1 LSVNYESLVA
11 GDFQKTTFDGGLEKL
26 VKIWEAL
33 RELNTGGYG
42 SGILVTIGDWHP
54 AYGGGKTDC
63 SPFTATAI
71 AMALDPDFTPGT
83 PKDKY
88 APVFDGGQPLG
99 KRFYHLHNGFSLSE
113 YQNKDPK
120 SGKVLGWRS
129 DFAAYA
135 KKLPQLT
142 QGGFGAINDSAGSIV
157 AFNLG
162 ERVPWTQMRRGD
174 LLGMDW
180 NNKEQ
185 TGHAAFC
192 WNVHVNGA
200 GEVDAFQIIA
210 ANSAGHTGAG
220 ITVYTYAAQVMDKS
234 FLSNTGGKYQKL
246 KEMFTPILADP
257 NGMPEYTPTPNV
269 WFGVP
274 KVKKSQVDLT
284 SFGVDAGKVNFV
296 EAGSSAYSVGALRVA
311 RLFGITPPEPY
322 LISGKTVPKAATV
335 PPAPPV
341 AKVTSKKAD
350 APPKPPEKAAPA
362 AQDFQTDVE
371 IALQLLWNARWISL
385 DPGNSKDVNDA
396 ASQAAIKDYQQKF
409 MAGAPPPQL
418 GHADPETRKRIAR
431 AAGSAMTM
439 PLVGAALQ
447 YLFKNGQLATQPGDD
462 PAKLDEKNRA
472 AVKEFQKK
480 NGLEVDG
487 IPGPNTQSKLAEAM
501 KAAQQQTA
509 PAVQQQ
515 TATPAAASTGAAAS
529 TTPTA
534 GVLFY
539 WVPAYGAPGA
549 AASLKVANA
558 GAYEGQT
565 CPVGLYD
572 ANGGAIQENLGSI
585 TIAGGKGSLDVAI
598 PIVINPGTALE
609 ARLTEGFNAVTKARF
624 QVSKAGGPIAVVD
637 GENIYLDPPVRL
649 YPQWDPRWAD
659 RRVGGPDMVNTN
671 WQGSGCCPSSAA
683 MILRWFAEDC
693 KAGRV
698 AFPALDGT
706 KISAAFYGPRMAQK
720 FWPDGFDYYRKGK
733 FAAKPDRPGNPDGK
747 VELNNSGVDFNQ
759 LFDKAAKWLG
769 KDKAYYTDQSG
780 GDWMAVIRKL
790 LAAGP
795 CILGLGAPAGHF
807 VVAQGIKNG
816 ALLIVDPGN
825 VLYQAVLQSGNKE
838 IANWNGYKSLELEA
852 GKPPASQWPG
862 GSLPAGG
869 TEDSKGAY
877 VAASGTVLK
886 SLLAG
891 IKWIH
896 SLSYPDGPAFTGQ
909 AAAAPAAAS
918 TPAAAASGPAT
929 GKVEVFFNY
938 KGWIGPA
945 YNKTE
950 GYDKNKKYTY
960 VGYRVPGKTAW
971 FLRGRGNVDVD
982 GAPNAYHPSAAMNKN
997 FVHAGELA
1005 TYDVSRLDRPLEY
1018 IGNGPTGLQT
1028 KDGKLYVQNK
1038 ADFPD
1043 LKDGDAFAEGFH
1055 VMHTPLRRN
1064 QYKAYD
1070 PREYADARYIPYFAI
1085 PTQVLGQAASAS
1097 SLPGFTGWEK
1107 VGDGHTGNVG
1117 DYVTAVNLNPGAYKG
1132 ESYPPGYLNLLEIGG
1147 KKYPIAHGMIGDAG
1161 NQPHIGECSYA
1172 FAKSIHTLNGPEW
1185 ADVLWMIHP
1194 GSGKGP
1200 FGIPAPADIQATG
1213 QKLFDAWGGKD
1224 QLSAVLALA
1233 ELKSNGK

>member
-1 LSVNYESLVA
+1 MSVNFDSLVP
-11 GDFQKTTFDGGLEKL
+11 GDFAKTTFDGGLEKL

-33 RELNTGGYG
+33 RDINTGGYG
-42 SGILVTIGDWHP
+42 SGILVNIGDWHP

-88 APVFDGGQPLG
+88 APLFDGGQPLG
-99 KRFYHLHNGFSLSE
+99 KRFYHLHNGFSASE
-113 YQNKDPK
+113 YQNLDKNK
-120 SGKVLGWRS
+120 KVLGWRS
-129 DFAAYA
+129 DFAPYV
-135 KKLPQLT
+135 KKLPQIA
-142 QGGFGAINDSAGSIV
+142 QGGFGAINDSAGSVV

-162 ERVPWTQMRRGD
+162 ERKKWTEMRRGD
-174 LLGMDW
+174 LLGLDW
-180 NNKEQ
+180 NNPPNY

-200 GEVDAFQIIA
+200 GDVDAFQILA

-220 ITVYTYAAQVMDKS
+220 ITVYTYANQVMDKA
-234 FLSNTGGKYQKL
+234 FLTNTGGKYQKL
-246 KEMFTPILADP
+246 KPMFTPILDDP
-257 NGMPEYTPTPNV
+257 NGMTEYTPYPNV

-274 KVKKSQVDLT
+274 GVKKSQVDLE
-284 SFGVDAGKVNFV
+284 SFGVDKSKVNFV
-296 EAGSSAYSVGALRVA
+296 ESKSTAYSVGALRVA

-322 LISGKTVPKAATV
+322 LISGKTVAKAA
-335 PPAPPV
+335 PAVKPPV
-341 AKVTSKKAD
+341 ATAASTKVSDTPA
-350 APPKPPEKAAPA
+350 AARPPPKAAPA
-362 AQDFQTDVE
+362 ATQDFQADVE
-371 IALQLLWNARWISL
+371 IALQALWNARWISQ

-396 ASQAAIKDYQQKF
+396 QSQAAIKDYQQKF
-409 MAGAPPPQL
+409 MAGQSPPQL

-431 AAGSAMTM
+431 AAGSAMMM

-447 YLFKNGQLATQPGDD
+447 ALYKSGGLTTAPGDD
-462 PAKLDEKNRA
+462 VSKLDDKNRA
-472 AVKEFQKK
+472 AVKEFQQK

-487 IPGPNTQSKLAEAM
+487 IPGPATQAKLAEAM
-501 KAAQQQTA
+501 KAASA
-509 PAVQQQ
+509 PAATTV
-515 TATPAAASTGAAAS
+515 ATPAAPA
-529 TTPTA
+529 
-534 GVLFY
+534 VLFY
-539 WVPAYGAPGA
+539 WVPAYGQPGA
-549 AASLKVANA
+549 AVSLKVAGANA
-558 GAYEGQT
+558 YDGQS

-572 ANGGAIQENLGSI
+572 SNGSPIQENLGSI
-585 TIAGGKGSLDVAI
+585 TIAGGKGSLDVVI
-598 PIVINPGTALE
+598 PLVVNPGAALE
-609 ARLTEGFNAVTKARF
+609 ARLTESFDAVTKARF
-624 QVSKAGGPIAVVD
+624 QVSKSGGPIAIVD
-637 GENIYLDPPVRL
+637 GDNIMVDPPVRL
-649 YPQWDPRWAD
+649 IPQWDGRWAD
-659 RRVGGPDMVNTN
+659 RRVAGPDSVNTAN
-671 WQGSGCCPSSAA
+671 WQNSGCCPSCAS

-698 AFPALDGT
+698 AFPAMDGT
-706 KISAAFYGPRMAQK
+706 RIDPAFYGPRMAQK

-733 FAAKPDRPGNPDGK
+733 FAAKPDKPGNPDGK

-769 KDKAYYTDQSG
+769 KEKAYYTTDSG

-790 LAAGP
+790 LASGP

-807 VVAQGIKNG
+807 VVAQGIKDG
-816 ALLIVDPGN
+816 ALLVVDPGN
-825 VLYQAVLQSGNKE
+825 VLFQAVKQSGSSE
-838 IANWNGYKSLELEA
+838 IANWNGAQSLDLAKGRPE
-852 GKPPASQWPG
+852 ASQWPG
-862 GSLPAGG
+862 GDYPKGG
-869 TEDSKGAY
+869 NEESQGAY
-877 VAASGTVLK
+877 VALSGTVLK
-886 SLLAG
+886 YTLAG

-909 AAAAPAAAS
+909 AAPADAP
-918 TPAAAASGPAT
+918 PAQAT

-945 YNKTE
+945 FSKSE

-982 GAPNAYHPSAAMNKN
+982 GAPNAYHPTKTN

-1005 TYDVSRLDRPLEY
+1005 TYDVMSLERPLEY
-1018 IGNGPTGLQT
+1018 IGNGPTGMQ
-1028 KDGKLYVQNK
+1028 KGPDGQLYIQK
-1038 ADFPD
+1038 
-1043 LKDGDAFAEGFH
+1043 EGELAPGYY

-1070 PREYADARYIPYFAI
+1070 PREYADARITPYFAI
-1085 PTQVLGQAASAS
+1085 PTQVLGQAQTASG
-1097 SLPGFTGWEK
+1097 LPGFGGWEK

-1132 ESYPPGYLNLLEIGG
+1132 ESYPPGYLNLIEIGG

-1200 FGIPAPADIQATG
+1200 FGIPEPAEIQATG

-1224 QLSAVLALA
+1224 QLAAVLALP